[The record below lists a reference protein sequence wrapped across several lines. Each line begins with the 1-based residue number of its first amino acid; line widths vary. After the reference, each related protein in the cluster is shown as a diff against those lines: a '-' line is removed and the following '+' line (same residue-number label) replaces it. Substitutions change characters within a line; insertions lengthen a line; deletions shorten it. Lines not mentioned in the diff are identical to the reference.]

1 MKRVLLIAGLIT
13 LIVILTALLREVQ
26 QDAWD
31 LRMNLWAP
39 ARLLLSRRDPYDLDN
54 LAALSEEEAFTLY
67 GSVWFPT
74 AIGLLLPLGALPFP
88 VVANLWLVTN
98 IGLLCACIAICLR
111 GRSISWAHW
120 AILGLAILF
129 FPPLIAHL
137 GMGQASIL
145 VLFSLL
151 FSTQLIEQQRPFL
164 AGLIFSLSLVKPH
177 LILLV
182 MPALAF
188 HLVTRDKWQKP
199 LAGFIAGLV
208 IQTAPLFFT
217 FPSWLLSYFRSLAEA
232 PQWMYPSILTIAR
245 IWLGHEGLA
254 WGSWLLVFVFALI
267 ITIRLWKDETPA
279 VAMVWTLAVTLIA
292 SPFVWSWDQIL
303 LLPLIVS
310 LAISLTGREAL
321 LWWTGYAAIIMGF
334 IYLRLATSNVDYLY
348 FWVPWVMVGLAVG
361 ILRLNDARILGVVVE
376 SRREHK

>member
-1 MKRVLLIAGLIT
+1 MKRVLLFAALII
-13 LIVILTALLREVQ
+13 LIVILTALLRELQ
-26 QDAWD
+26 QSAWD

-39 ARLLLSRRDPYDLDN
+39 ARLLLSRRNPYDLDN
-54 LAALSEEEAFTLY
+54 LAALSEEEGFTLNR
-67 GSVWFPT
+67 SVWFPT

-88 VVANLWLVTN
+88 VAANLWLFTN

-120 AILGLAILF
+120 AILGLAVLF

-137 GMGQASIL
+137 RMGQASIL

-151 FSTQLIEQQRPFL
+151 FSTQLIEQERPFP

-182 MPALAF
+182 APAVAF
-188 HLVTRDKWQKP
+188 HLVTRHKWQKP
-199 LAGFIAGLV
+199 LVGFIAGLA
-208 IQTAPLFFT
+208 IQTAPLFVA
-217 FPSWLLSYFRSLAEA
+217 FPSWLLSYFQSLAEA

-254 WGSWLLVFVFALI
+254 RGSWFLVFVFALI
-267 ITIRLWKDETPA
+267 VTIRLWKHETPA
-279 VAMVWTLAVTLIA
+279 VAMVWTLAMTLVA

-303 LLPLIVS
+303 LLPLIVII
-310 LAISLTGREAL
+310 AISLTGREAL
-321 LWWTGYAAIIMGF
+321 LWWTGYAAVIMGF
-334 IYLRLATSNVDYLY
+334 LFLRLATSGVDYLF
-348 FWVPWVMVGLAVG
+348 FWVPWVIIGLAVA
-361 ILRLNDARILGVVVE
+361 ILRLKQANILPVFFG
-376 SRREHK
+376 K

>member
-1 MKRVLLIAGLIT
+1 MKRVLLFAGLII
-13 LIVILTALLREVQ
+13 LIVILTALLRGLQ
-26 QDAWD
+26 QHAGD
-31 LRMNLWAP
+31 LRTNLWAP

-54 LAALSEEEAFTLY
+54 LTTLSEQEGFMLY
-67 GSVWFPT
+67 RSVWFPT

-88 VVANLWLVTN
+88 IAANLWLVTN
-98 IGLLCACIAICLR
+98 IGLLCACIAICLQ

-137 GMGQASIL
+137 RMGQASIL

-151 FSTQLIEQQRPFL
+151 FTTRLIEQQRPFL
-164 AGLIFSLSLVKPH
+164 AGFIFSVSLVKPQ

-182 MPALAF
+182 APALAF
-188 HLVTRDKWQKP
+188 HLVTRGGWQKP
-199 LAGFIAGLV
+199 LMGCIGGLA
-208 IQTAPLFFT
+208 IQTAPLFIA
-217 FPSWLLSYFRSLAEA
+217 FPSWLLSYFQSLAEA
-232 PQWMYPSILTIAR
+232 PQWMYASILTIAR

-254 WGSWLLVFVFALI
+254 WGSWLLVFVFASI
-267 ITIRLWKDETPA
+267 ITIRLWKHGALA
-279 VAMVWTLAVTLIA
+279 VAMPWTLAMTLIA

-310 LAISLTGREAL
+310 MAITLTGREAL

-334 IYLRLATSNVDYLY
+334 IFLRLASSNVDYLY
-348 FWVPWVMVGLAVG
+348 FWVPWVMVGFAVVNLRLKQTD
-361 ILRLNDARILGVVVE
+361 ILRVFFG
-376 SRREHK
+376 K